1 MSVPAAYL
9 GVILIW
15 STTPLGIQWSAQGAS
30 FSFAVMARMLIGLVI
45 CLALLFATRTAFP
58 FTPAARRLYAISGLS
73 MFVAML
79 LTYWGALHIPSGLIS
94 VIFGLSPLVTGVF
107 AALWLGERTLTPI
120 RLAGL
125 GLSLAGLWLIFGQPW
140 PGDGRA
146 TLGTGAVVA
155 GMTVQALGLV
165 WIKRLSRPL
174 NDEAGIAFARERP
187 GCKARAEGRGRSAMP
202 RLATPQT
209 GLSRANPSGRDFPGG
224 PLRYAALEGN
234 DPSLRA
240 VPRGPSRKVRVATLP
255 RRSAAC
261 EVRVSSLAI
270 TSGSLGV
277 ATPLFVLA
285 WLVADSAQ
293 LLPDTTPRA
302 TAAIVY
308 LGVFGSVVGFTLYY
322 YVIKH
327 LDAGRVALIMLVTP
341 VTALLLGQTLNAEF
355 IPARGWAGIAL
366 IGAGLLLYE
375 WQALRQLRGRA
386 ART

>member
-15 STTPLGIQWSAQGAS
+15 STTPLAIQWSAQGAS
-30 FSFAVMARMLIGLVI
+30 FSFAVMARMLIGLAV

-73 MFVAML
+73 LFVAML

-125 GLSLAGLWLIFGQPW
+125 SLALAGLWLIFGQPW

-146 TLGTGAVVA
+146 TLGTAAVVA

-165 WIKRLSRPL
+165 WIKRL
-174 NDEAGIAFARERP
+174 N
-187 GCKARAEGRGRSAMP
+187 
-202 RLATPQT
+202 
-209 GLSRANPSGRDFPGG
+209 
-224 PLRYAALEGN
+224 
-234 DPSLRA
+234 LRA
-240 VPRGPSRKVRVATLP
+240 
-255 RRSAAC
+255 
-261 EVRVSSLAI
+261 SSLAI

-285 WLVADSAQ
+285 WLVADAAR
-293 LLPDTTPRA
+293 LPPDITLRA
-302 TAAIVY
+302 GAAIVY
-308 LGVFGSVVGFTLYY
+308 LGVLGSVVGFTLYY

-341 VTALLLGQTLNAEF
+341 VAALLLGQTLNHER
-355 IPARGWAGIAL
+355 IPAIGWAGIAL

-375 WQALRQLRGRA
+375 WQALRLLKQQ
-386 ART
+386 RTRPGE